1 MLVDD
6 QWKQTCLSLMYKLEQ
21 TRVGKAVRLEIH
33 RQNVMTNLVQWIS
46 QKKDTELLLWE

>member
-46 QKKDTELLLWE
+46 QKKDTELLLWG